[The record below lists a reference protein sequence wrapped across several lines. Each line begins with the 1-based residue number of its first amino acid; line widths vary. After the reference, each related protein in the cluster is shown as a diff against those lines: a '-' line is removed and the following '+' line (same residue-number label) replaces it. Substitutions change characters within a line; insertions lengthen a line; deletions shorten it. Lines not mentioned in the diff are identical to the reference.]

1 MYAIGVRPLMASPD
15 GRRPTRCSRV
25 SVPGPAPH
33 TEHEIAERCPA
44 HASLKQGARVSTQQ
58 VGQIIPLADVETAGQ
73 HAQDMAVD

>member
-33 TEHEIAERCPA
+33 TEHSALRTT
-44 HASLKQGARVSTQQ
+44 R
-58 VGQIIPLADVETAGQ
+58 
-73 HAQDMAVD
+73 